1 MDRVLKSYDF
11 EVCYDATVVHK
22 PHAPELLDGKA
33 TDRKFHA
40 LGSALESSIQ
50 NKPLMLG
57 RLFAAAMSQQVAL
70 KTMWELAPRR
80 PSPNSGEPLV
90 ESIME
95 PLTVRIDGLDLT
107 KPATWWAETDDPRDE
122 WIQRFNG
129 NVADVLVPVIQAC
142 KVGSQR
148 IKQDHGQNLCHAC
161 RLQGTHWM
169 RDIESMGRAVLFYLY
184 ARQPGFQQLG
194 ASVKFYRSI
203 NTCSLNP
210 VDCIFY

>member
-40 LGSALESSIQ
+40 LGSALESSTQ
-50 NKPLMLG
+50 NKPLLLG
-57 RLFAAAMSQQVAL
+57 CLFAAAMSQQVAL
-70 KTMWELAPRR
+70 KTMWKLAPRR
-80 PSPNSGEPLV
+80 LSPNSGERLI

-95 PLTVRIDGLDLT
+95 PLTVRIDGLGLT
-107 KPATWWAETDDPRDE
+107 KPVIWWAETDDPRDE

-129 NVADVLVPVIQAC
+129 NVAEVLVPVIQAW

-148 IKQDHGQNLCHAC
+148 IRQDQGQSLCRAC
-161 RLQGTHWM
+161 RLQGTH
-169 RDIESMGRAVLFYLY
+169 
-184 ARQPGFQQLG
+184 
-194 ASVKFYRSI
+194 
-203 NTCSLNP
+203 
-210 VDCIFY
+210 